1 MGTKEDREI
10 EKLKKNIIKES
21 KKKEKN
27 LSKKKKEIEKN
38 KEKEDKIES
47 EKVKKEKELL
57 LKEKE
62 EVFKEKKKEEDFLF
76 SRAMSNFRRRCE
88 KKEFHIFSILLIIIC
103 ILLSVILIYF
113 AANRLSDKVYK
124 NVYLGKHYV
133 GNLTEQELEDK
144 IIEIYKEENLKII
157 VTVKNGEEIID
168 RIAPEDI
175 EISVD
180 IPKTKEE
187 VINFGRDANIFI
199 NNLNIFKALVNKKV
213 IDFSYKYNEQK
224 LRNEISM
231 MQTSLKGR
239 AVDDKYEIN
248 GDKLVITKGKDGLKI
263 DEDRME
269 SSIDALFS
277 RKKDAEYQIETKKE
291 EASRL
296 DLDSLFVEVYREA
309 KDAKINKHPDGTVT
323 FEKEVV
329 GLSFDKNKLKE
340 ELDKVADGDTLEFKL
355 DVTNPKVKYSDIK
368 WEGYK
373 DVLGS
378 MTTHFPAGIYARSI
392 NLRTALSYLNGIVI
406 MPGEVFSY
414 NKVIGNPTSRKGYK
428 PAATFKGGVVVN
440 EVGGGICQT
449 VSTLYNAALY
459 ANLPIIERH
468 AHGLA
473 VGYVRPSLD
482 ATMYYPVKDL
492 KFKNNRKYP
501 IKIATSFSPNG
512 TMTVKLLGTKEPDD
526 VDVVLESKTLSTR
539 KFGTTYVNDNTL
551 PKGRKVV
558 RSNGVIGYTSI
569 SYKVIKKNGAV
580 ISREVL
586 SKDTYKPTNK
596 VVRVGTK

>member
-309 KDAKINKHPDGTVT
+309 KDAKINKNPDGTVT
-323 FEKEVV
+323 FDKEVV

-596 VVRVGTK
+596 VIRVGTK

>member
-88 KKEFHIFSILLIIIC
+88 KKEFHIFSILVIIIC
-103 ILLSVILIYF
+103 ISLSVILIYF

-291 EASRL
+291 EANRL

-340 ELDKVADGDTLEFKL
+340 ELDKVVDGDTLEYKL
-355 DVTNPKVKYSDIK
+355 DVTNPKVKYADIK

-512 TMTVKLLGTKEPDD
+512 TMTVKILGTKEPDD

>member
-309 KDAKINKHPDGTVT
+309 KDAKINKNPDGTVT
-323 FEKEVV
+323 FDKEVV